1 MINMRTVYVVVKGGI
16 IIDAYADHLT
26 DLVVLDLDTDD
37 PEMLAE
43 VNKKL
48 KEVEESNDCI
58 EIY

>member
-1 MINMRTVYVVVKGGI
+1 MRTVYVVVKGGV

-26 DLVVLDLDTDD
+26 DLVVLDLDTQD
-37 PEMLAE
+37 EQMLDE

-48 KEVEESNDCI
+48 KEVQENEDVI

>member
-1 MINMRTVYVVVKGGI
+1 MRTVYVVVKGGV

-26 DLVVLDLDTDD
+26 DLVVLDLDTQD
-37 PEMLAE
+37 EQMLLE
-43 VNKKL
+43 VQQKL

>member
-1 MINMRTVYVVVKGGI
+1 MRTVYVVVKGGV

-26 DLVVLDLDTDD
+26 DLVVLDLDTQD
-37 PEMLAE
+37 EQMLEE
-43 VNKKL
+43 VQKKI

>member
-1 MINMRTVYVVVKGGI
+1 MRTVYVVVKGGI

-43 VNKKL
+43 VEKKL
-48 KEVEESNDCI
+48 KEVEKNEENI

>member
-1 MINMRTVYVVVKGGI
+1 MRTVYVVIKGGI

-26 DLVVLDLDTDD
+26 DLVVLDLDTQDE
-37 PEMLAE
+37 EMLAE

-48 KEVEESNDCI
+48 KEVQENEENI

>member
-1 MINMRTVYVVVKGGI
+1 MRTVYVIVKGGV

-26 DLVVLDLDTDD
+26 DLVVLDLDTQD
-37 PEMLAE
+37 EQMLDE

-48 KEVEESNDCI
+48 KEVQENEDVI

>member
-1 MINMRTVYVVVKGGI
+1 MRTVYVVVKGGI

-43 VNKKL
+43 VNKTL
-48 KEVEESNDCI
+48 KEVEENEENI